1 MSDLSGQA
9 GDYLRL
15 RRALGHKLDDVHR
28 LLPRFVA
35 YLDAIGAETVTV
47 EAALAWARRPDADS
61 GELGVDAPDERGPRL
76 CPPHGR
82 RRSED

>member
-9 GDYLRL
+9 DDYLRL

-35 YLDAIGAETVTV
+35 
-47 EAALAWARRPDADS
+47 ALPA
-61 GELGVDAPDERGPRL
+61 
-76 CPPHGR
+76 
-82 RRSED
+82 